1 VDETVID
8 IRHIVNWFVE
18 MREQYGLTKIVADT
32 FRLDLVRTAL
42 EAEGFE
48 LEFIRNPKA
57 IHSLLAPRVEILF
70 AKNNIIFD
78 DNPLMRWYT
87 NNVYVHIKKDGNKEY
102 LKKDEFRRKT
112 DGFQAFS
119 HALFKADEILMDDVD
134 FFLDDI
140 DF

>member
-1 VDETVID
+1 
-8 IRHIVNWFVE
+8 
-18 MREQYGLTKIVADT
+18 
-32 FRLDLVRTAL
+32 LDLVRTAL

-57 IHSLLAPRVEILF
+57 IHFLLAPRVETLF
-70 AKNNIIFD
+70 AKSNIIFD
-78 DNPLMRWYT
+78 DNRLMRWYT
-87 NNVYVHIKKDGNKEY
+87 NNVYVHIKKDGNGNKEY

-112 DGFQAFS
+112 DGFQAFIHS
-119 HALFKADEILMDDVD
+119 LFKADELLVDDVD